1 MSLLACLFHR
11 VQLLDFTTTIMAF
24 PALDLLVSFYL
35 SLMLGYYTF
44 VLYVPV
50 ESSHCRGGLDEPLF
64 ASSSTD

>member
-1 MSLLACLFHR
+1 LLVCFTESS
-11 VQLLDFTTTIMAF
+11 LLDFSTTIMAF
-24 PALDLLVSFYL
+24 PALDLLFLFFFFYL
-35 SLMLGYYTF
+35 SLLLGYCTF

>member
-1 MSLLACLFHR
+1 LLVCFTESS
-11 VQLLDFTTTIMAF
+11 LLDFTTTIMAF
-24 PALDLLVSFYL
+24 PALDLLLLFFFFYL
-35 SLMLGYYTF
+35 SLLLGYCTF